1 MNIEIPLSAFI
12 EPEGFGEH
20 DFFAEIDN
28 EIWNDEQ
35 EEEEYV
41 RRY

>member
-1 MNIEIPLSAFI
+1 MEYIEMLLALI
-12 EPEGFGEH
+12 EPEGFGER

-35 EEEEYV
+35 EE
-41 RRY
+41 